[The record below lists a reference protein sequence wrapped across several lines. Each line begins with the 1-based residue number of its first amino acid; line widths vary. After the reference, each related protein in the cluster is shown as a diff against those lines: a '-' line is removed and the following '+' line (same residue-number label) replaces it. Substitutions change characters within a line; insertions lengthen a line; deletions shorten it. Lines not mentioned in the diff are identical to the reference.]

1 MSNAKANS
9 GIQTAILKVG
19 GQAALAAKL
28 KVKQP
33 AISYYLY
40 KRCPAEKAIEIE
52 RLTGVP
58 RAAIRPDLFQST
70 GKQKNVSKKDRPL
83 RSHQKKKAA

>member
-1 MSNAKANS
+1 MKGNA
-9 GIQTAILKVG
+9 GIQSAIVKLG

-28 KVKQP
+28 GVKQP

-58 RAAIRPDLFQST
+58 RSKIRPDLFQT
-70 GKQKNVSKKDRPL
+70 GKLKSGRKKN
-83 RSHQKKKAA
+83 H